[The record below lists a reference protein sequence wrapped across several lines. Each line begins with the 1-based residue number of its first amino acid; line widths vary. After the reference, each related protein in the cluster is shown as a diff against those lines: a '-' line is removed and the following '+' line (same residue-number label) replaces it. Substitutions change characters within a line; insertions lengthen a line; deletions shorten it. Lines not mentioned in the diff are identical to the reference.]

1 MLASGSTTTH
11 PLPAAA
17 ALARAVVTAR
27 VWNDGGYL
35 ARLRSAP
42 HRELASAGYEP
53 ADDVEITVLADSP
66 TCTHVVLTETDA
78 PETARVVTALPLPS
92 PGHEIRV
99 VRQSRDHLYLVVPE
113 APTDPLSRI
122 ETEFALATPS
132 AGWSVWK
139 YTTLVEAAVVVTTVL
154 GAAEATAIVLLI

>member
-1 MLASGSTTTH
+1 MLASGNTTTR
-11 PLPAAA
+11 PSPAAA
-17 ALARAVVTAR
+17 DVARAVVTAR
-27 VWNDGGYL
+27 VWNDPAYFD
-35 ARLRSAP
+35 RLRSEP
-42 HRELASAGYEP
+42 HRELASAGYVPDES
-53 ADDVEITVLADSP
+53 VTITVLADGP
-66 TCTHVVLTETDA
+66 TCTHVVLPEDTPDA
-78 PETARVVTALPLPS
+78 DSLGPVLPLPS